1 MTLHEGITEIGGY
14 AFYQCTSL
22 ESIVLPESLKT
33 LGQETF
39 EKSALTSIDI
49 PDQVTMIPKWC
60 FKDCEGLRKA
70 SIGKDVTMVQA
81 RAFDRCPLVTIYSYN
96 PEPPMIGVY
105 AFYNSSATVY
115 VPEESVE
122 LYKNHNVD
130 GWGWHSFNTILPIE
144 ASKNDDISDNASKAS
159 VIINGTVLSIV
170 DADGMSAQIFG
181 VDGRCEW
188 QTASYGGEAVGL
200 QPGIHIVRVGDNT
213 LKVSL

>member
-1 MTLHEGITEIGGY
+1 MCRRKVSS
-14 AFYQCTSL
+14 CTK
-22 ESIVLPESLKT
+22 I
-33 LGQETF
+33 
-39 EKSALTSIDI
+39 I
-49 PDQVTMIPKWC
+49 
-60 FKDCEGLRKA
+60 
-70 SIGKDVTMVQA
+70 
-81 RAFDRCPLVTIYSYN
+81 
-96 PEPPMIGVY
+96 
-105 AFYNSSATVY
+105 
-115 VPEESVE
+115 
-122 LYKNHNVD
+122 NVD

>member
-1 MTLHEGITEIGGY
+1 MHEGITEIGGY

-105 AFYNSSATVY
+105 AFYTFSHLGYFSRQK
-115 VPEESVE
+115 
-122 LYKNHNVD
+122 LIQK
-130 GWGWHSFNTILPIE
+130 
-144 ASKNDDISDNASKAS
+144 
-159 VIINGTVLSIV
+159 
-170 DADGMSAQIFG
+170 
-181 VDGRCEW
+181 
-188 QTASYGGEAVGL
+188 
-200 QPGIHIVRVGDNT
+200 
-213 LKVSL
+213 